1 MQIDKKEKTPITDI
15 LGLAVLDSQ
24 KLEYQIA
31 FMMLLVNENFNFE
44 HKDHDE
50 KIDNYMLN
58 LSKKTLGG
66 LMTQI
71 KNILDVGDDFKTN
84 WKKRWMLEI
93 I

>member
-1 MQIDKKEKTPITDI
+1 MQIDKKEITPITDI